1 MTNRTASPQL
11 EEGYTRIAN
20 ELLDA
25 IIRQQLS
32 STKISVLLAVIRKT
46 YGFNKREDRISLTQ
60 LAAICSINKAEAS
73 RSVKFLVENNI
84 IVKRPVEGGFSLG
97 VQKDYSKWGIV
108 LANAGEDANYPAFDR
123 NTDKH
128 YTYVVTLPET
138 GEFYIG
144 VRTCK
149 CSPAQDRYVGSGGW
163 LSTINKASLKKQVV
177 GVFATREEAEKNEVA
192 LIVEHRGNALIRNNR
207 LYIESKH
214 IDLGLSN
221 LTTGVSNLTT
231 GLSESS
237 DGVVKSDNKGLS
249 ESATTKDNP
258 KDNKTK
264 DKNLSRISQ
273 CAPSA
278 FDAFWSIWLNKRD
291 KKRARKAFDKIA
303 PDAALLETML
313 AAVKAQNASAEWIED
328 GGKYIPHATTWLN
341 GERWNDEIK
350 PIDGSFS
357 AEQQA
362 FVDTFNANIGA
373 RALPVSEWSQQAADL
388 ITMALS
394 GKWGTDLEKWAGFW
408 RFVRDECQFKGQVS
422 FEWLMNRDN
431 IVKIR
436 RGEFQP
442 EGQQ

>member
-1 MTNRTASPQL
+1 MASSSSLAEVINMADRIHSPKL
-11 EEGYTRIAN
+11 EDGYTKLAN

-25 IIRQQLS
+25 IIISPFSQHQLR
-32 STKISVLLAVIRKT
+32 VLLAIMRKT
-46 YGFNKREDRISLTQ
+46 YGFNKKTDDIGLSQLVTMTGIDKADVSRAVSSLTTANVVIRSAGQ
-60 LAAICSINKAEAS
+60 FGHKLSINK
-73 RSVKFLVENNI
+73 
-84 IVKRPVEGGFSLG
+84 
-97 VQKDYSKWGIV
+97 
-108 LANAGEDANYPAFDR
+108 
-123 NTDKH
+123 H
-128 YTYVVTLPET
+128 Y
-138 GEFYIG
+138 G
-144 VRTCK
+144 
-149 CSPAQDRYVGSGGW
+149 QW
-163 LSTINKASLKKQVV
+163 
-177 GVFATREEAEKNEVA
+177 
-192 LIVEHRGNALIRNNR
+192 R
-207 LYIESKH
+207 L
-214 IDLGLSN
+214 
-221 LTTGVSNLTT
+221 
-231 GLSESS
+231 
-237 DGVVKSDNKGLS
+237 VKSQPRKTVG
-249 ESATTKDNP
+249 ECPTKTVGECPTKTVGECPTTKDNLP
-258 KDNKTK
+258 KDNLPKE
-264 DKNLSRISQ
+264 KNLLRNRD
-273 CAPSA
+273 CASSS

-394 GKWGTDLEKWAGFW
+394 GKWGTDWEKWAGFW